1 VAELPLGEDT
11 PTGRLRH
18 LLRGTPLHTAWRYAV
33 STLDA
38 RRQAADLRG
47 ARTFVTFLGHA
58 RSGHSI
64 VGALLD
70 AHPQVVLSD
79 ELDALRYVAGGFGR
93 DRVLALCLKVARD
106 QHRRARRKRGRAGS
120 VYSYAVP
127 GQWQGRHHDLRVIGD
142 SDAGRSVHR
151 LDGDPAFLER
161 LRGTMAPLELR
172 FIHVVRNPYDNIG
185 TMMLRSGR
193 TFESAIERYF
203 GNWAAI
209 ERLRHRLPVGA
220 IHTIRHEDLVTS
232 PQAQLAA
239 LCAFLDVPAPEP
251 YLEAAAGILFRGP
264 SHTRREVTWT
274 AEQRR
279 AIDAGIADH
288 EGLTGYAFE
297 G

>member
-1 VAELPLGEDT
+1 MAELPLGEDT
-11 PTGRLRH
+11 PTGRIRH
-18 LLRGTPLHTAWRYAV
+18 LLRRTPLHTAWRYAV

-38 RRQAADLRG
+38 RRQATDLG
-47 ARTFVTFLGHA
+47 EARTFVTFLGHA

-70 AHPQVVLSD
+70 AHPQIVLSD
-79 ELDALRYVAGGFGR
+79 ELDALRYVAEGFGR

-106 QHRRARRKRGRAGS
+106 QHRRERRKRGRSGS

-127 GQWQGRHHDLRVIGD
+127 GQWQGRHQDLRVIGD
-142 SDAGRSVHR
+142 SDAGRSVQR

-161 LRGTMAPLELR
+161 LRTTMAPLDLR

-193 TFESAIERYF
+193 SFESAIERYF

-209 ERLRHRLPVGA
+209 ERLRHRLPPGA

-232 PQAQLAA
+232 PQPQLAA
-239 LCAFLDVPAPEP
+239 LCSFLAVPAPGP
-251 YLEAAAGILFRGP
+251 FLEAAAGILFRGP

-288 EGLTGYAFE
+288 EGLAGYSFE